1 MNLKNILKPLTAL
14 VLFLL
19 TSGFLVGFSNGNSVV
34 IDAGHGGE
42 DNGAV
47 SGDYLEK
54 EWNLDTSRACANE
67 LVKYGVY
74 VYETRTDDTYVSL

>member
-67 LVKYGVY
+67 
-74 VYETRTDDTYVSL
+74 